1 MLKKDEAVKRELR
14 LQVLK
19 LQVKLSPPGP
29 AAIPGAR
36 GGLWLPGMLTKDN
49 RVRHSSKEGVHMETG
64 QRMEQETTLFS
75 WACWCLSFS
84 ANRD

>member
-29 AAIPGAR
+29 VAIPGAR

-64 QRMEQETTLFS
+64 QRMEQETTLFLLGLLMPVLQ
-75 WACWCLSFS
+75 C
-84 ANRD
+84 